1 MDITSIEYQE
11 ALHRAKIEVKLNKE
25 LLSGEVGITIFI
37 LLIIDIVAS
46 LVVWYLSI
54 DIWTKLSILLLI
66 NMSCLPISIG
76 ELVFM
81 LEDYIK
87 LKKLERMDE
96 NMGRRT
102 RNYTKG
108 LRRLTAL
115 GVLFILISYIITNV
129 LFINTFS
136 GGMFSMLLFNAIFLG
151 ILGIGICV
159 TGWFVN

>member
-108 LRRLTAL
+108 WRRLTAL

-136 GGMFSMLLFNAIFLG
+136 VNMFSMLLFNAIFLG

>member
-1 MDITSIEYQE
+1 MDITSIEYQK
-11 ALHRAKIEVKLNKE
+11 ALYNAKKEVKLNKE

-37 LLIIDIVAS
+37 LIIIGIIFTIGVWSSSVAMWVKSGILMIVYM
-46 LVVWYLSI
+46 VCFVMPI
-54 DIWTKLSILLLI
+54 TLLI
-66 NMSCLPISIG
+66 Y
-76 ELVFM
+76 M
-81 LEDYIK
+81 LRDYIK
-87 LKKLERMDE
+87 LKILERMDE

-108 LRRLTAL
+108 WRRLTAL

-129 LFINTFS
+129 LFISTFS
-136 GGMFSMLLFNAIFLG
+136 GGIFSMLLFNAIFLG

>member
-25 LLSGEVGITIFI
+25 LLSGEVGVTIFI
-37 LLIIDIVAS
+37 LLIVDIVAS
-46 LVVWYLSI
+46 LVVWYLSM

-76 ELVFM
+76 ELIFM
-81 LEDYIK
+81 SKDYIK

-108 LRRLTAL
+108 WRRLTAL

-129 LFINTFS
+129 LFISAFS
-136 GGMFSMLLFNAIFLG
+136 GGIFSMLLFNAIFLG

>member
-108 LRRLTAL
+108 WRRLTAL